1 MKKTITI
8 IAATQGE
15 ILPLLEHFEKTVVKS
30 HDSRSTSHDPHLT
43 IHDSRFTYSQFQSD
57 DLNIDIL
64 ITGIG
69 ILHSTFSLMNYLIDH
84 HPDAWIQIG
93 IGGAYDKS
101 LEIGEVYLI
110 ESEVLVDFGA
120 QDSNGRII
128 NQFELGWMDPHQYP
142 YVNEVLPCPFIPS
155 DLILPVA
162 SGMTTM
168 YSHGFADK
176 IQKIEEGLHGQI
188 ESMEGAAFFYVSL
201 MKKIPFLSLRAISN
215 YVEPR
220 DISKWEIS
228 SAIKNLNKKIIE
240 IINLVDQIF

>member
-1 MKKTITI
+1 MRKKITI
-8 IAATQGE
+8 VAATQGE
-15 ILPLLEHFEKTVVKS
+15 VLPLLDHLEKTFVKLQ
-30 HDSRSTSHDPHLT
+30 DSRSQLT
-43 IHDSRFTYSQFQSD
+43 VDGSQFTYSQFQSD
-57 DLNIDIL
+57 DLDIDIL

-69 ILHSTFSLMNYLIDH
+69 ILHSTYSLMNYLIDH

-128 NQFELGWMDPHQYP
+128 NQFELGWMEPHQYP
-142 YVNEVLPCPFIPS
+142 YVNEVLPCPFIPTE
-155 DLILPVA
+155 LIMPVA
-162 SGMTTM
+162 SGMTSM
-168 YSHGFADK
+168 YSHGLEEK

-201 MKKIPFLSLRAISN
+201 MKKIPFLSIRSVSN
-215 YVEPR
+215 YVASR
-220 DISKWEIS
+220 DISKWKTDI
-228 SAIKNLNKKIIE
+228 AIKKLNEKTIE
-240 IINLVDQIF
+240 ILNRLNQIF

>member
-1 MKKTITI
+1 VKKKITI
-8 IAATQGE
+8 VAATQGE
-15 ILPLLEHFEKTVVKS
+15 IIPLLEHFEKTFIKN
-30 HDSRSTSHDPHLT
+30 HDFRYTSNDSQLT
-43 IHDSRFTYSQFQSD
+43 IHNSRFTHFQSD
-57 DLNIDIL
+57 DLDVDIL

-69 ILHSTFSLMNYLIDH
+69 ILHSTYSLMNYLADH

-93 IGGAYDKS
+93 IGGAYDKN
-101 LEIGEVYLI
+101 LQIGEVYLI

-128 NQFELGWMDPHQYP
+128 NQFDLGWMDPHQYP

-155 DLILPVA
+155 ELIMPVA

-168 YSHGFADK
+168 YSHGYADK

-201 MKKIPFLSLRAISN
+201 MKKIPFLSLRSISN

-220 DISKWEIS
+220 DISKWEINK
-228 SAIKNLNKKIIE
+228 AIEKLKKETIKVLSRIK
-240 IINLVDQIF
+240 LLF

>member
-1 MKKTITI
+1 MRKKITI
-8 IAATQGE
+8 VAATQGE
-15 ILPLLEHFEKTVVKS
+15 ILPLLEHFEKTFVKIHNS
-30 HDSRSTSHDPHLT
+30 QSTS
-43 IHDSRFTYSQFQSD
+43 IQFQSE
-57 DLNIDIL
+57 DLDINIL

-69 ILHSTFSLMNYLIDH
+69 ILHSTYALMDYLTEN

-128 NQFELGWMDPHQYP
+128 NQFELGWMDPQQYP

-155 DLILPVA
+155 ELIMPVA

-168 YSHGFADK
+168 YAHGSAEK
-176 IQKIEEGLHGQI
+176 IKKIEEGLHGQI

-201 MKKIPFLSLRAISN
+201 MKKIPFLSLRSISN
-215 YVEPR
+215 YVAPR
-220 DISKWEIS
+220 DLSKWEINT
-228 SAIKNLNKKIIE
+228 AIKKLYEKTIE
-240 IINLVDQIF
+240 ILNAMNQIF